1 VLADGYDAERGLGT
15 FEMLE
20 YLGETRS
27 LESKE
32 RCVRDSLGLMSP
44 GSVKNPFLVGEGS
57 GVVRDNVPDWA
68 LELFRDDE
76 TLNLEK
82 RLDIFCCFH
91 ERFFLN
97 CVTFCFP
104 DPKWAVW
111 KDQPGQRKES
121 GINESKEVGLKR
133 QSVSHLGRRVSLLL
147 IGRREQLFDR

>member
-32 RCVRDSLGLMSP
+32 RCVRDSLGWLSP

-82 RLDIFCCFH
+82 RLDIFAAFTNAC
-91 ERFFLN
+91 
-97 CVTFCFP
+97 
-104 DPKWAVW
+104 
-111 KDQPGQRKES
+111 S
-121 GINESKEVGLKR
+121 
-133 QSVSHLGRRVSLLL
+133 
-147 IGRREQLFDR
+147 